1 MYHSNDFRIKN
12 LFRFKKMS
20 TVEKPE
26 KKRFQA
32 SVQFHEA
39 TRLVL
44 VSLFDWSRGW
54 RECSALITSLSVTK
68 LSNPE

>member
-1 MYHSNDFRIKN
+1 
-12 LFRFKKMS
+12 MS
-20 TVEKPE
+20 TVEKLE

>member
-1 MYHSNDFRIKN
+1 
-12 LFRFKKMS
+12 MS
-20 TVEKPE
+20 TVEKLE

-32 SVQFHEA
+32 SLQFHEA

-44 VSLFDWSRGW
+44 VSLFDWLRGW
-54 RECSALITSLSVTK
+54 HECSALITSLSITK

>member
-1 MYHSNDFRIKN
+1 
-12 LFRFKKMS
+12 MS
-20 TVEKPE
+20 TVEKLE

-44 VSLFDWSRGW
+44 VNFLH
-54 RECSALITSLSVTK
+54 LSHPLV
-68 LSNPE
+68 LQN